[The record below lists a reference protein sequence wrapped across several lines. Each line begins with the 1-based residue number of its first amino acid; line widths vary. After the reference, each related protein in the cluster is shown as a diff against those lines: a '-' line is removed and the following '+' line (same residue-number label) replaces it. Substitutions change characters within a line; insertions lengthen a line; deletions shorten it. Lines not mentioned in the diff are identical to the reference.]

1 MSFIVADKFSIPSKG
16 VNCPISM
23 KTVTMLSASKVCAI
37 EASGPAILN
46 PLDGTVNKIALPA
59 DGAVCNNSLDVVA
72 LKSGNK
78 IQVYHNGQK
87 KVIREAMLPTPPQF
101 MTWLNDKIVGL
112 VTKDAVYKWAMQ
124 GGGQPELIFN
134 KNPKVMGGQVINFSM
149 APSGNFYALEVVKSE
164 AGVIAGYIEFYNVQK
179 SASQPFGGH
188 AGTFAEISKDGTKV
202 EVFAFFNKNAG
213 ELKIRCN
220 GLSGVPFKYEEKVP
234 TAPDAANDFPA
245 VTRYL
250 NNGSLFYAVTRE
262 GYLFVVDALTG
273 STLFRNK
280 VGAKPLFTG
289 GVNEEAQ
296 SFYAIEAASGRVV
309 EAGVNGDALVDFVTT
324 KLGKPELADSL
335 AERFNVSRDP
345 QEAINKYIATG
356 AFDKILPFC
365 DRANFHPNW
374 VELLNQLLML
384 NPEGCSKLGKFFLF
398 FYFMNLSFFCK

>member
-220 GLSGVPFKYEEKVP
+220 GLSGVPFKYEEV
-234 TAPDAANDFPA
+234 
-245 VTRYL
+245 
-250 NNGSLFYAVTRE
+250 
-262 GYLFVVDALTG
+262 
-273 STLFRNK
+273 
-280 VGAKPLFTG
+280 
-289 GVNEEAQ
+289 
-296 SFYAIEAASGRVV
+296 
-309 EAGVNGDALVDFVTT
+309 
-324 KLGKPELADSL
+324 
-335 AERFNVSRDP
+335 
-345 QEAINKYIATG
+345 
-356 AFDKILPFC
+356 
-365 DRANFHPNW
+365 
-374 VELLNQLLML
+374 
-384 NPEGCSKLGKFFLF
+384 
-398 FYFMNLSFFCK
+398 SFFF